1 MPWASNFF
9 GATPLGLLYRRR
21 VLFEMRVSEARR
33 AQYLILDAG
42 AGWRPIFY
50 GTVIRADFPK
60 VELMEHKMCLIE
72 ASVSA
77 ATHFLICV
85 MNGAS
90 FFDRVLSRM
99 YSAFFGVNTS
109 FEPNRTFRKLARLPG
124 LRLGRFRGAQSCRV
138 GPWPFCDAHVFP
150 GWGLAFLWLACLF
163 ALGSVFREIVSPN
176 AEIWQRFAVVNGCW
190 ASFLSNRSIL
200 AT

>member
-1 MPWASNFF
+1 MAVCRKAIKARVACHGTSNFF

-21 VLFEMRVSEARR
+21 VLFEMRISEARR

-42 AGWRPIFY
+42 AGWRPIFFW
-50 GTVIRADFPK
+50 TVIRADFPK

-90 FFDRVLSRM
+90 FFDCVLSRM
-99 YSAFFGVNTS
+99 YSALFGANTS
-109 FEPNRTFRKLARLPG
+109 FELNRAFRKLARLPG
-124 LRLGRFRGAQSCRV
+124 LRLGRFRGAHILSCGALALLQRACFPRV
-138 GPWPFCDAHVFP
+138 GLWLFCGLYVFP
-150 GWGLAFLWLACLF
+150 
-163 ALGSVFREIVSPN
+163 
-176 AEIWQRFAVVNGCW
+176 CW
-190 ASFLSNRSIL
+190 ALSFGKSCPQARKFGRDLRL
-200 AT
+200 